1 MITQLLPIAFL
12 MNLTLMELFIHGGP
26 IMWPILLT
34 SFIAITVIVERI
46 IFIIRENSSRE
57 EEAVEAILDKA
68 EKNDIE
74 GAIAVGKK
82 SSDYVARVLVYAL
95 EHRKSSFAN
104 ALVRASNRELAR
116 FQQGLP
122 TLDTVIPIVQLMG
135 LLGTVTGMM
144 RVFGALGEGDIAAN
158 AGQITGGV
166 GEALIAVATGLAIAI
181 TAMLPFNYLNTRAE
195 QAKHDLADA
204 SSALEIILHKHEAS
218 TTTAAR

>member
-1 MITQLLPIAFL
+1 MITQLLPVAFL

-57 EEAVEAILDKA
+57 EEAVELILDKA

-82 SSDYVARVLVYAL
+82 SSDFVARVLVYAL
-95 EHRKSSFAN
+95 EHRESSFAN

-158 AGQITGGV
+158 ASQITGGV

-204 SSALEIILHKHEAS
+204 ASALEIILHKHEAVA
-218 TTTAAR
+218 TAR

>member
-1 MITQLLPIAFL
+1 MITQLMPMAFL
-12 MNLTLMELFIHGGP
+12 MNMTLMELFIHGGP

-46 IFIIRENSSRE
+46 IFIIRENGSRE
-57 EEAVEAILDKA
+57 EEAVEMILDKVD
-68 EKNDIE
+68 KNDIE

-82 SSDYVARVLVYAL
+82 STDYVARVLVYAL
-95 EHRKSSFAN
+95 EHRQSSFAN

-158 AGQITGGV
+158 AAQITGGV
-166 GEALIAVATGLAIAI
+166 GEALIAVATGLAVAI
-181 TAMLPFNYLNTRAE
+181 TSMLPFNYLTTRAE
-195 QAKHDLADA
+195 QAKHELADA
-204 SSALEIILHKHEAS
+204 STALEIILHKQEAG
-218 TTTAAR
+218 AAR

>member
-1 MITQLLPIAFL
+1 MITQLLPVAFL

-57 EEAVEAILDKA
+57 EAAVELILDKA

-82 SSDYVARVLVYAL
+82 SSDFVARVLVYAL
-95 EHRKSSFAN
+95 EHRESSFAN

-158 AGQITGGV
+158 ASQITGGV

-204 SSALEIILHKHEAS
+204 ASALEIILHKHEAVA
-218 TTTAAR
+218 TAR